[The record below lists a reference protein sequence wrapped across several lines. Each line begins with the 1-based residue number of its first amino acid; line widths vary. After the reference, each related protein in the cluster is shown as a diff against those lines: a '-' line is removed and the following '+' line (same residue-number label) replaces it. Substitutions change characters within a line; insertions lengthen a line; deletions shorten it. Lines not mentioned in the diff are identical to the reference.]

1 MNTFEGI
8 VDLQAQSVID
18 ALRAQQQR
26 RCREIEID
34 ASQKAQQLLSDSRR
48 RMRERVHKAVAE
60 ERQRR
65 EAALLDS
72 RHRIETAGR
81 RRVQQHYREF
91 LHEAMPLLKD
101 ELQKR
106 WSDTEARRAWCEML
120 IHEAADGLPPATW
133 TVEHPAGWS
142 GEDSRWLQQAF
153 AARGL
158 PKPELRQD
166 TGIAAGLRVRL
177 GAACLDATLEGLSAK
192 LHAVEARLLAAW
204 ERQQP
209 GGREHAND

>member
-1 MNTFEGI
+1 MNTFDGI
-8 VDLQAQSVID
+8 LDLQVQSVID

-34 ASQKAQQLLSDSRR
+34 ASRKTQQLLSDSHR
-48 RMRERVHKAVAE
+48 RMRERVHKAVVE

-65 EAALLDS
+65 ETALLDC
-72 RHRIETAGR
+72 RHRIETAAR

-91 LHEAMPLLKD
+91 LHEDMPLLAD

-106 WSDTEARRAWCEML
+106 WRDTEARRAWCEMV
-120 IHEAADGLPPATW
+120 IGEAADSLPPTAW

-142 GEDSRWLQQAF
+142 GEDTHWLQQAF

-166 TGIAAGLRVRL
+166 TGVAAGLRVRL

-209 GGREHAND
+209 GGREHADD